1 MPELPEVETVRR
13 AAAERLCART
23 VTGVSVRNPQ
33 LRRPVDVD
41 ALRAACEDRTIRRI
55 ERRGKFLI
63 ARLDGPADL
72 VLHLGMS
79 GAFRV
84 LPAETPLDPHE
95 HVVWHLDDGFDWR
108 FHDPR
113 RFGSVELLPTDEGA
127 AAHPSLA
134 AMGPEPLD
142 PAWTGHHLHCELRRT
157 DRPVKLAL
165 LDQHLVAGL
174 GNIYVCEALFAA
186 GISPFRKSSHI
197 SRQRCDTLV
206 QCIRD
211 VLRDAI
217 EHGGT
222 SLRDYTSLDG
232 SEGRF
237 AIRLRVYGRADKPC
251 PRCGPAHPIRRRVQ
265 QNRSTFHCPKCQH

>member
-33 LRRPVDVD
+33 LRRPVDQA
-41 ALRAACEDRTIRRI
+41 ALRNCCVGREVAGLD
-55 ERRGKFLI
+55 RRGKFMI
-63 ARLDGPADL
+63 ARFGSGGAVL
-72 VLHLGMS
+72 LHLGMS
-79 GAFRV
+79 GAFLV
-84 LPAETPLDPHE
+84 VPGDTPFDQHE

-113 RFGSVELLPTDEGA
+113 RFGIVEPLPEGIPA
-127 AAHPSLA
+127 IRHPSLA
-134 AMGPEPLD
+134 GLGPEPVD
-142 PAWTGHHLHCELRRT
+142 SAWGGADLHCELRKTNRA
-157 DRPVKLAL
+157 VKLAL

-206 QCIRD
+206 QCIQE

-222 SLRDYTSLDG
+222 SLRDYTRLDG
-232 SEGRF
+232 TEGRF
-237 AIRLRVYGRADKPC
+237 AIRLRVYGREGCPC
-251 PRCGPAHPIRRRVQ
+251 PRCGIAHPVRRRVQ
-265 QNRSTFHCPKCQH
+265 QNRSTYYCPHCQR